1 MKKVIN
7 EKSDPDARL
16 KLYKK
21 KMESLMEEFEIISS
35 KHNTDKNKAIIFLL
49 EIKKKHKIV
58 EKEKKNLKK
67 VFKKLAKEQRIYY
80 NDLIKKGIDVRS
92 NLNLI
97 LEAME

>member
-1 MKKVIN
+1 
-7 EKSDPDARL
+7 
-16 KLYKK
+16 
-21 KMESLMEEFEIISS
+21 MESLMEEFEIISS